1 MAWHRREEA
10 LHDLEAFLRR
20 HQVADLGELGSC
32 LGTRSRSTVFRAL
45 RKIGYLTSYSH
56 AGGYYTLR
64 YVPQFDGNGL
74 WLHGDVGF
82 SKYGTLRETIVALV
96 RHASGGY
103 THEELEALVAL
114 RTHDTLRSLVQADLL
129 ARERVAGA
137 FVYLDG
143 EPERAS
149 AQLQERSRAASSDV
163 VTRPGPLDPA
173 RTVAV
178 LVAVIHS
185 PADDAGAVARRL
197 RSQGVEVT
205 DEQVE
210 AVFDCYELQKK
221 TAPSRSRRSRR

>member
-1 MAWHRREEA
+1 MGWQRREEA
-10 LHDLEAFLRR
+10 LHDLEAYFRR
-20 HQVADLGELGSC
+20 QPVADLGELRSC

-45 RKIGYLTSYSH
+45 RKIGHLASYSH

-64 YVPQFDGNGL
+64 YIPEFDGNGL
-74 WLHGDVGF
+74 WFHGDVRF
-82 SKYGTLRETIVALV
+82 SKYGTLRETILALV
-96 RHASGGY
+96 HNASGGY

-114 RTHDTLRSLVQADLL
+114 RTHDTLRSLVQADRL

-137 FVYLDG
+137 FVYLDRDPG
-143 EPERAS
+143 WAS
-149 AQLQERSRAASSDV
+149 AQLQERSRAASPDA

-185 PADDAGAVARRL
+185 PVDDAGAIARRL
-197 RSQGVEVT
+197 RSQEVEVT